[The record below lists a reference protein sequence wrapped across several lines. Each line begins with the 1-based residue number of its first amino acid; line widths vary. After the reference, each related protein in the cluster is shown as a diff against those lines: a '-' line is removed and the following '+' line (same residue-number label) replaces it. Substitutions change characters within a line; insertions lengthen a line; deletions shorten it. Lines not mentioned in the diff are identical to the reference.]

1 MLLLFLLLF
10 CVFYSYKYSEEV
22 NTQVLELK
30 HHLDAVRGVLF
41 APDGQSTF
49 VCLMRLSFGWVY
61 MLVTYLWRLCGS
73 LAALYTA
80 SADKSIRAFDTLG
93 NVTWAELRAHEC
105 VHFPV

>member
-49 VCLMRLSFGWVY
+49 VCLMRLSFGY
-61 MLVTYLWRLCGS
+61 MCR
-73 LAALYTA
+73 
-80 SADKSIRAFDTLG
+80 
-93 NVTWAELRAHEC
+93 
-105 VHFPV
+105 